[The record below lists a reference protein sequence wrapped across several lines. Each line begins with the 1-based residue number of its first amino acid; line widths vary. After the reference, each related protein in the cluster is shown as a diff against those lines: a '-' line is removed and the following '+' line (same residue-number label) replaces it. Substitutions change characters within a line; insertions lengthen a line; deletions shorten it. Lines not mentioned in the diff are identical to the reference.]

1 MPQVGL
7 LDHEESVK
15 HSGLFVEEQPFGDTI
30 AWVHRVGCLSSGRP
44 FCCGAHARS
53 TDRQGA
59 RTVFVFIR

>member
-7 LDHEESVK
+7 LDHEESVE

-44 FCCGAHARS
+44 FCCGACAQH
-53 TDRQGA
+53 G
-59 RTVFVFIR
+59 